1 MVEEQ
6 QGGGESKVPEPT
18 KAADKGPVTI
28 RVEKADMDENAASSD

>member
-6 QGGGESKVPEPT
+6 EGESKVAEPT

-28 RVEKADMDENAASSD
+28 RVEKADMDTPT